1 MGFSVLAIQKKCNI
15 KMTLYLFGR
24 IYLCLHLVVLKRKT
38 TRMAVCDRWFEKN
51 ALTGNKKDT

>member
-51 ALTGNKKDT
+51 ALTIW